1 MSAQAEA
8 PAGTSYVEEQSLP
21 PGSPDWVLV
30 GAVLALTAIGLV
42 FVYSS
47 SFALSLQLYGD
58 TRFFITRQLIGATV
72 GLAAF
77 AAFAALDYRIWR
89 KAALPLIL
97 LALLGLV
104 LVAIPGIGYEQN
116 GARRWLQIAPLPAL
130 QPSEFAKFA
139 IIIYLATWMASKG
152 WQIRN
157 PLLGVLPF
165 AAMLAAVGVLL
176 MLEPDLGTFVAIA
189 FVATVM
195 FMLAGAPWRH
205 LFFVALGGV
214 GAFVTIVFGFS
225 YGIDRVRGFFRA
237 EEFSQE
243 VGFQIVNLVTT
254 LGSGGLTGV
263 GIGESRQKFFYVP
276 SAHADGVFA
285 IIGEETGLLGALMLL
300 GIMAILI
307 YRGIRTGL
315 NAPDRFGTLLAFG
328 IVGWFAIQAFLNIA
342 GITRMT
348 FLTGIPLPFLSFGGS
363 ALIAALA
370 GAGVLVSISRRG
382 RVATAG
388 YAAADPFR
396 DQAPALEP
404 ELDQPLDDP
413 YPGRKERE

>member
-77 AAFAALDYRIWR
+77 AGFAALDYRILR
-89 KAALPLIL
+89 RAAVPLVM

-104 LVAIPGIGYEQN
+104 MVLIPGIGYEQN
-116 GARRWLQIAPLPAL
+116 GARRWLQIPPLPAL
-130 QPSEFAKFA
+130 QPSEFAKLA
-139 IIIYLATWMASKG
+139 IIVYLAAWLASKG
-152 WQIRN
+152 WQVRH
-157 PLLGVLPF
+157 PLQGLVPF
-165 AAMLAAVGVLL
+165 LAMLAAVGALL
-176 MLEPDLGTFVAIA
+176 MMEPDLGTFVAIA
-189 FVATVM
+189 IVAAMM
-195 FMLAGAPWRH
+195 FLLAGAPWKH
-205 LFFVALGGV
+205 LFGVVLAGGA
-214 GAFVTIVFGFS
+214 AFATIVFGFG
-225 YGIDRVRGFFRA
+225 YGLDRVRGFFRA

-307 YRGIRTGL
+307 YRGIRTAI

-328 IVGWFAIQAFLNIA
+328 IVGWFAVQAFLNIA
-342 GITRMT
+342 GITRMS

-363 ALIAALA
+363 ALISALA
-370 GAGVLVSISRRG
+370 GAGVLVAISRRA
-382 RVATAG
+382 RVAAAG
-388 YAAADPFR
+388 YAESDPLR
-396 DQAPALEP
+396 DQAPALDP
-404 ELDQPLDDP
+404 EIEQPLEDP